1 MATTNVYK
9 LMSAWAIVTAGN
21 NNFHY
26 VRWSSSNTAT
36 HECPICKKHKV
47 GATYG
52 WNCIGYAWAIWHHG
66 GGLNSRCNCGVIPNE
81 IGDKMLKASASNALA
96 IAQKYSGLKTIK
108 VIRNNKKA
116 IPLSKLQEGDILL
129 LFKGDTYYH
138 TVYYMGNGKYT
149 DSTLGRSDNIK
160 ADITMSSTMKSHIKI
175 ALRYTGNTAVVLKS
189 LDVIAKEVIAGKWG
203 SGDVRK
209 KALIR
214 AGYTYS
220 KVQAKVNELLEEK
233 AKPQKPYQNLKAANY
248 ISDVVYIG
256 QATSDERGK
265 TAGGVAGDQ
274 KSGEVAISKWSYS
287 NKSTYNT
294 WKHVFRAK
302 DGAARLKI
310 AQAAI
315 DACNNNYIGYDT
327 QQPDRKSCFK
337 AAQKVNFDLSKVAT
351 NCELTCSELANVC
364 IAAAGLKSY
373 LPVTKQAY
381 VESLK
386 NTLINSSEFTHYT
399 DTTYTAKSNKL
410 LPGDII
416 MSDTHTAIIVKAP
429 IIVAKKG
436 YAGTFPSLTLKKSN
450 AQVIADTIKWALW
463 ISNDNNFHYGYTSK
477 DKKVNAHH
485 NGCYFCGTNKSQ
497 KKGMLM
503 PEHTYCC
510 NPFVGAAWAH
520 GGCVPEAIKLC
531 QNNKSWSY
539 DKGAGYD
546 KSKLFTNLGHPAK
559 SKLKAGDVLCMNTHI
574 ALYIGSGKIVQ
585 AGIGDDNK
593 KNSAKWNKSI
603 SVATLTDSMYKKFLR
618 VHRFNG
624 SVNTTMNIKHGEVS
638 QRVAQW
644 QAFLDWYFN
653 GKVGKADGY
662 YGDNTLKWT
671 KKFQEAEIGKGE
683 GDGIIGPKTLEAAK
697 KVKK

>member
-1 MATTNVYK
+1 MGTTSIYK

-21 NNFHY
+21 NDFHY
-26 VRWSSSNTAT
+26 VRWSSTNTAT

-66 GGLNSRCNCGVIPNE
+66 GGLSSRCNCGVIPNE
-81 IGDKMLKASASNALA
+81 VGDKILQTSASNALA
-96 IAQKYSGLKTIK
+96 IAQKYSGLKNIK
-108 VIRNNKKA
+108 VIRNNKKT
-116 IPLSKLQEGDILL
+116 IPLSNLQEGDILL

-175 ALRYTGNTAVVLKS
+175 AIRYTGNTAIALKS
-189 LDVIAKEVIAGKWG
+189 IDTIAKEVIAGKWG

-214 AGYTYS
+214 AGYSYS
-220 KVQAKVNELLEEK
+220 KVQARVNEILEEK
-233 AKPQKPYQNLKAANY
+233 NKPYQNLKASNY

-265 TAGGVAGDQ
+265 TSGGTAGDQ
-274 KSGEVAISKWSYS
+274 NKKEVAISKWSYS
-287 NKSTYNT
+287 NKNTYNT

-302 DGAARLKI
+302 NKAARLKI

-315 DACNNNYIGYDT
+315 DACNNNHIGYDT
-327 QQPDRKSCFK
+327 GATDRKSCFK
-337 AAQKVNFDLSKVAT
+337 AAQKVNFDLSKVNT

-373 LPVTKQAY
+373 LPVNKQAY
-381 VESLK
+381 VQSLK
-386 NTLINSSEFTHYT
+386 ANLVNSTEFAHYT
-399 DTTYTAKSNKL
+399 DAAYTTKSNKL

-416 MSDTHTAIIVKAP
+416 MSDTHTAIVIKTPATST
-429 IIVAKKG
+429 KKT
-436 YAGTFPSLTLKKSN
+436 YSGTFPSLILKKSN
-450 AQVIADTIKWALW
+450 AQVIADTVKWAIW
-463 ISNDNNFHYGYTSK
+463 IANYNDFHYGYTSK
-477 DKKVNAHH
+477 DKKINAHH
-485 NGCYFCGTNKSQ
+485 NGCYFCGTNKNQ

-510 NPFVGAAWAH
+510 NPFVNAAWAH
-520 GGCVPEAIKLC
+520 GGCVPTALKLC
-531 QNNKSWSY
+531 QNNKSWSFN
-539 DKGAGYD
+539 KGAGYD

-559 SKLKAGDVLCMNTHI
+559 SKLKAGDVLCRDTHI

-585 AGIGDDNK
+585 AGAGDDNK
-593 KNSAKWNKSI
+593 KYSTKWNKSI
-603 SVATLTDSMYKKFLR
+603 SIITLTDANYKNFPR

-624 SVNTTMNIKHGEVS
+624 SVNITMNIKHGEVGS
-638 QRVAQW
+638 RVKQW
-644 QAFLDWYFN
+644 QAYLNWYFD
-653 GKVGKADGY
+653 GKVGTPDGY

-683 GDGIIGPKTLEAAK
+683 GDGIIGPKTIEAAK